1 MIAKKPAWIVC
12 SIVSLVGGLPSLA
25 CQVEPESTQLASVA
39 RTSPEVSIRRTLLS
53 LLHAPEIQRELSL
66 SEKQCVDLDRLF
78 DEIDG
83 PWWRARNLSAEEQ
96 ERVVQGLETR
106 VWEFVRE
113 HWSADAVSRLQQ
125 LEMQSQGVRMLHRPD
140 VIQLLSLTR
149 QQQNKLVSLAETTD
163 RIEAEGHAAMRRGE
177 STEAL
182 AQRLEKVKQDEQ
194 RQGFELLTPQQGEAL
209 ERLVGKPFD
218 FSSLHRIYPKAPP
231 LVVTDGWAGDP
242 PASIDAWKGKVVV
255 VHFYAFQ
262 CINCQRNLPIYNE
275 WVQRF
280 AGRDVVVVGIQT
292 PETPAERDIQQIT
305 AAARENRQQYPVL
318 VDLQN
323 KNWDAWG
330 NTMWPTVY
338 VIDRQGYI
346 RLWWQGELKWQ
357 GAKGDQVVI
366 DAIER
371 LLDEDE

>member
-1 MIAKKPAWIVC
+1 
-12 SIVSLVGGLPSLA
+12 
-25 CQVEPESTQLASVA
+25 
-39 RTSPEVSIRRTLLS
+39 
-53 LLHAPEIQRELSL
+53 
-66 SEKQCVDLDRLF
+66 
-78 DEIDG
+78 
-83 PWWRARNLSAEEQ
+83 
-96 ERVVQGLETR
+96 
-106 VWEFVRE
+106 
-113 HWSADAVSRLQQ
+113 
-125 LEMQSQGVRMLHRPD
+125 
-140 VIQLLSLTR
+140 
-149 QQQNKLVSLAETTD
+149 
-163 RIEAEGHAAMRRGE
+163 
-177 STEAL
+177 
-182 AQRLEKVKQDEQ
+182 
-194 RQGFELLTPQQGEAL
+194 
-209 ERLVGKPFD
+209 
-218 FSSLHRIYPKAPP
+218 
-231 LVVTDGWAGDP
+231 
-242 PASIDAWKGKVVV
+242 
-255 VHFYAFQ
+255 
-262 CINCQRNLPIYNE
+262 LPIYNE

-371 LLDEDE
+371 LLDEDA